1 MKYRNIY
8 MIGIGGIGM
17 SAIARYFHAK
27 GHEVSGYDRTPSEI
41 TASLAAEGIAVH
53 FDERPEL
60 IPGDPSDTLVIYT
73 PAIPAENR
81 ELVFVREKGY
91 RLLKRSRVL
100 GEIAEGKK
108 TMTIQA
114 YSIGGGR
121 IRVSSLDGIDVNFS
135 GESNTLIVRN
145 VDQPGRI
152 GEVSAALS
160 KENVNIAT
168 MTVFRD
174 KRGGFAVM
182 VVETDQVVSEEVI
195 HTLESKEGILK
206 VIFLKANGA

>member
-41 TASLAAEGIAVH
+41 TASLEAEGIAVH

-108 TMTIQA
+108 TMPEVVKRLLETSKPRITITGN
-114 YSIGGGR
+114 YSVSQPMRNSMVRLPTNGR
-121 IRVSSLDGIDVNFS
+121 GHPTLRKVAFLPRSRSRSLN
-135 GESNTLIVRN
+135 
-145 VDQPGRI
+145 
-152 GEVSAALS
+152 
-160 KENVNIAT
+160 
-168 MTVFRD
+168 
-174 KRGGFAVM
+174 
-182 VVETDQVVSEEVI
+182 
-195 HTLESKEGILK
+195 
-206 VIFLKANGA
+206 NGNLRYM